1 MSGGTDRKKLLAV
14 AGITWLV
21 VTAVVTFVPLLGTD
35 GLLLFFTLPIGLV
48 LGLLAALI
56 IVSIIGLAR
65 AWRTSTVHRV
75 MALIALA
82 LAILG
87 TALSFAWPDWSEVG
101 WWVVF
106 PLMGLVGLVLFII
119 TGFTGLG
126 KKAPVKESAG

>member
-35 GLLLFFTLPIGLV
+35 GLLLFFTLPMGL
-48 LGLLAALI
+48 LIGLLATLI
-56 IVSIIGLAR
+56 IVSIVGLAR

-82 LAILG
+82 LVILA
-87 TALSFAWPDWSEVG
+87 TVLTSAWPDWSEVG

-106 PLMGLVGLVLFII
+106 PLTGFVGLVLFII

-126 KKAPVKESAG
+126 KKAPVEESAG

>member
-106 PLMGLVGLVLFII
+106 PLTGLVGLVLFII

>member
-35 GLLLFFTLPIGLV
+35 GLILFFTLPLGL
-48 LGLLAALI
+48 LIGLLAALI

-82 LAILG
+82 LVILG

-106 PLMGLVGLVLFII
+106 PLTGLVGLVLFIT